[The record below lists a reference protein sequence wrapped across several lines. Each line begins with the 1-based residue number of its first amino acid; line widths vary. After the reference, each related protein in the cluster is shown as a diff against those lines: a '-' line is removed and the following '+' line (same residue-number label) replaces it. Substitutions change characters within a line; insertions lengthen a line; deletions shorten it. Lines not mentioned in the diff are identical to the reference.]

1 MISFPIN
8 NDFTNWNT
16 LTTFNQ
22 SVVSPTL
29 EQTTYSTNQKNYPAV
44 FLDVD
49 GVLKKGNEPI
59 PKAKEAIE
67 LIR

>member
-1 MISFPIN
+1 MLINSISQNSLLKQNIIFIEKILKIP
-8 NDFTNWNT
+8 
-16 LTTFNQ
+16 
-22 SVVSPTL
+22 
-29 EQTTYSTNQKNYPAV
+29 YSTNQKNYPAV

>member
-1 MISFPIN
+1 MLIKSISQ
-8 NDFTNWNT
+8 NT
-16 LTTFNQ
+16 LLNQ
-22 SVVSPTL
+22 KTL
-29 EQTTYSTNQKNYPAV
+29 IIEKILKIPYSTNQKNYPAV

>member
-1 MISFPIN
+1 MLINSISQNSLLKQNII
-8 NDFTNWNT
+8 
-16 LTTFNQ
+16 LIEKILKIQ
-22 SVVSPTL
+22 
-29 EQTTYSTNQKNYPAV
+29 YSTNQKNYPAV

>member
-1 MISFPIN
+1 MLIKSISQ
-8 NDFTNWNT
+8 NT
-16 LTTFNQ
+16 LLNQ
-22 SVVSPTL
+22 NTL
-29 EQTTYSTNQKNYPAV
+29 IIEKILKIPYSTNKKNYPAV

-49 GVLKKGNEPI
+49 GVLKKGNESI

>member
-1 MISFPIN
+1 MLINSISQKFLIN
-8 NDFTNWNT
+8 KNQNT
-16 LTTFNQ
+16 LIIEKILKF
-22 SVVSPTL
+22 SF
-29 EQTTYSTNQKNYPAV
+29 STNKKNYPAV